1 MEDKFTLDV
10 CFSPMLIGNYDL
22 TNTTVVIIDVVRASS
37 TICTAISYGVEHII
51 ALDDV
56 DKARKMKDDGYVTAG
71 ERNGDQVE
79 GFDYGNSPIS
89 FMDRKLEGKKLAMTT
104 TNGTLTF
111 LLAEKAAKKFK
122 DVEILVGAFVNYSKI
137 RNYLF
142 SGTKNVLLVCSGWK
156 GNPSIEDSVLA
167 GKIAEDLT
175 RYGKFRF
182 YSDSAYHAI
191 LIYEQARSN
200 IFNFIL
206 DYSVRFKENLKKLDQ
221 DIRYCVKENVADV
234 LPVLLD
240 GKIINKMP

>member
-1 MEDKFTLDV
+1 MENKFTLDV

-22 TNTTVVIIDVVRASS
+22 TNTAVVIIDVVRASS

-142 SGTKNVLLVCSGWK
+142 SGSKNVLLVCSGWK

-240 GKIINKMP
+240 GKIVNKMP

>member
-1 MEDKFTLDV
+1 MEDKFTIDV

-22 TNTTVVIIDVVRASS
+22 TNTAIVIIDVVRASS

-56 DKARKMKDDGYVTAG
+56 DKARKMKDDGYITAG

-89 FMDRKLEGKKLAMTT
+89 FMDRKLEGKKLAITT

-191 LIYEQARSN
+191 LIYEQAKSN

-221 DIRYCVKENVADV
+221 DIRYCVKENVAEV

-240 GKIINKMP
+240 GKIVNKML

>member
-89 FMDRKLEGKKLAMTT
+89 FMDRKLEGKKLAITT

-191 LIYEQARSN
+191 LIYEQAKSN

-221 DIRYCVKENVADV
+221 DIRYCVKENVAEV

-240 GKIINKMP
+240 GKIVNKML

>member
-1 MEDKFTLDV
+1 MEDKFTIDV

-22 TNTTVVIIDVVRASS
+22 TNTAVVIIDVVRASS

-240 GKIINKMP
+240 GKIINK